1 MMAKNA
7 LTGDSEVEEL
17 RSRVDWLDEE
27 RLKTTRRM
35 AQLEQRLAAW
45 EKDLQSRERRL
56 QELEVKLSKASGQI
70 TRVAQADT
78 QLALFKDEMVKL
90 IEQNDKRRI
99 LGDEELEKL
108 RRVEHEVHQREIADL
123 RKAVVPID
131 RLLEE
136 MEHRKAEEERL
147 GKLVGNVRHSERAL
161 AGEVETWQQAL
172 KFVEEAEQ
180 SNAASLAKMETPIL
194 ENSKKIESF
203 STRLDITNQNVTR
216 LQTSM
221 QELADTDT
229 ELRQQVK
236 TWADELQMGELKR
249 NKRLEDWQGSLDE
262 MQEQMERYASE
273 WVKFATQYKE
283 AKTAVQAMADWQQQ
297 MEQQQR
303 EASELIRIETSQMRS
318 RWDSFV
324 VDNDKRWKN
333 YEIDNDQRWSQ
344 AERRERQIFEQLH
357 GLAEGIQ
364 ALEQEKD
371 TLWRIQNAQ
380 ADAMKKW
387 PRIWL
392 EEVEKAI
399 AHNPNSRRQPTLV
412 PVREE

>member
-1 MMAKNA
+1 MAKNA
-7 LTGDSEVEEL
+7 LTSDSEIEEL

-56 QELEVKLSKASGQI
+56 QEMEVKLSKASGQI
-70 TRVAQADT
+70 ARVAQADT

-99 LGDEELEKL
+99 QGDEELEKL

-147 GKLVGNVRHSERAL
+147 SKLIGNVQNRERAL

-172 KFVEEAEQ
+172 KFVEETGQ
-180 SNAASLAKMETPIL
+180 TNAASLAKMETAIL
-194 ENSKKIESF
+194 EDSKKIESY

-216 LQTSM
+216 LQTGL
-221 QELADTDT
+221 QELTDTDA

-236 TWADELQMGELKR
+236 TWADQLQMGELQR
-249 NKRLEDWQGSLDE
+249 NKRLDDWQDTVDE
-262 MQEQMERYASE
+262 MQEQMERYATE

-303 EASELIRIETSQMRS
+303 EASELMRIETSQMRS
-318 RWDSFV
+318 RWESFV
-324 VDNDKRWKN
+324 LDQDKRWKN
-333 YEIDNDQRWSQ
+333 YEVDNDQRWSQ
-344 AERRERQIFEQLH
+344 AERRERQIFEQLQS
-357 GLAEGIQ
+357 LAEGIQ
-364 ALEQEKD
+364 ALEEEKD
-371 TLWRIQNAQ
+371 TLWRIQDAQ
-380 ADAMKKW
+380 SEAMKKW

-412 PVREE
+412 QVREE